1 MKRTRFKFVAWP
13 GLFIGCAVL
22 EAIYLP
28 ALNARTE
35 PTREERVN
43 ALLIAED
50 VDEEGLAKEWNA
62 KKGERIKVVT
72 PLFYSRHSSSLSVIF
87 DSLGGTQDTFLL
99 PSSFLAKESPTLLK
113 MTFQPLPGIRLD
125 DYQIDGV
132 SYGIL
137 AFSHESQ
144 KNQDGLWS
152 SYITYGEE
160 GKDFEDYYVF
170 FHQKSVHTK
179 SYRVEGLDDEALAL
193 WGKVTDRSLLS

>member
-35 PTREERVN
+35 PTREQRVN

-62 KKGERIKVVT
+62 KKGKDIKVVT

-99 PSSFLAKESPTLLK
+99 PSSFLVKESSAVLK
-113 MTFQPLPGIRLD
+113 NNISTIARHSP
-125 DYQIDGV
+125 
-132 SYGIL
+132 
-137 AFSHESQ
+137 
-144 KNQDGLWS
+144 
-152 SYITYGEE
+152 
-160 GKDFEDYYVF
+160 
-170 FHQKSVHTK
+170 
-179 SYRVEGLDDEALAL
+179 
-193 WGKVTDRSLLS
+193 